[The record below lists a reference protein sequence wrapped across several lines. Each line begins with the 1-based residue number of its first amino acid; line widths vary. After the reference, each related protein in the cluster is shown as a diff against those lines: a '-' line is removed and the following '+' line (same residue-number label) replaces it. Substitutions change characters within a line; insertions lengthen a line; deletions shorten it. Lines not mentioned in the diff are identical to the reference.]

1 MFGRGG
7 KRLCS
12 SCLNELCYFD
22 SAAGQTD
29 ETAASGL
36 GRLIRRVPSSKLR
49 GSPVVQALV
58 LILDDEPQMRRRL
71 ASALASFGY
80 RSLHVGTMGAP
91 LTRGG
96 GHQPDLVIVD
106 VSQPDGVGLTARL
119 RDWTSAPILALLVHG
134 REKERVELL
143 DAGASDYLVKPFATE
158 DLLGRVRVLLE
169 GRACA
174 KAARPALCDCARTP
188 DRRREASARRRWPRG
203 SPHAARAQAPGGPG
217 AQPGP
222 VRLRIAR
229 SLRRRLGVERRASA
243 AVPVRAA
250 SSAQAENRGRSPGA
264 RDTC

>member
-1 MFGRGG
+1 MNLRHSDF
-7 KRLCS
+7 
-12 SCLNELCYFD
+12 
-22 SAAGQTD
+22 AAGQTD

-119 RDWTSAPILALLVHG
+119 RDWTSAPILALLAHG

-158 DLLGRVRVLLE
+158 DLLGRVRVLLRV
-169 GRACA
+169 GRVR
-174 KAARPALCDCARTP
+174 K
-188 DRRREASARRRWPRG
+188 
-203 SPHAARAQAPGGPG
+203 PHVPPYAIAPG
-217 AQPGP
+217 
-222 VRLRIAR
+222 LEID
-229 SLRRRLGVERRASA
+229 VERRVLVVDGREVHLTPLERKLLVALA
-243 AVPVRAA
+243 RNPGRTMTNRQILDAVWGSNDAPQPQYLC
-250 SSAQAENRGRSPGA
+250 AQLRQLRQKIEADPRRPRHLLTEPGGGH
-264 RDTC
+264 RLKLG